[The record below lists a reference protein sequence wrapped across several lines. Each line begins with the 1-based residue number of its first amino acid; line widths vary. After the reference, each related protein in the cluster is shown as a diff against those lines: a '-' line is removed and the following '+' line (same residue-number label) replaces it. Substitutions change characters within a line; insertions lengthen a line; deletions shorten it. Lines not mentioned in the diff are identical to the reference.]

1 MMSWMKT
8 RMINSSNAKL
18 NCRPDGA
25 VPPGLDLSNDGAAA
39 DGAAPRGK
47 WRRVGRRPAA
57 QPDKSDAGAAHPAE
71 GAQAQPD
78 KSLSEPTSGQPEGP
92 PAPERPPERP
102 EPGAQPEEGDA
113 ARPLDQRARLR
124 EILAVL
130 SRHNIVRGLTP
141 EKLRLILTD
150 LGPTF
155 VKLGQIMSSRPDM
168 IPKAYCDELEKL
180 CDDVQPMEFDE
191 VRRVI
196 EKSLG
201 TPLEQ
206 VFCEFEREPLGAASI
221 AQAHRAR
228 LVSGERVV
236 VKVQREGIHDLME
249 QDIALMRHAAGLLKL
264 GTGDTVDLNVVL
276 DEMWVA
282 SQEEMD
288 FLTEAANGEKFYE
301 LNRDVKYVTCP
312 RIHRNLTTRNVLVM
326 EYIDGYSMADLD
338 GLKQAGYDLSEI
350 GRKLADNYIKQ
361 ITDDGFFHADPHM
374 GNLMVRDGQ
383 IVFIDMGMMG
393 RLSARDQA
401 LFTKGIRAV
410 AQRDVESVAGVLLA
424 MGKSAGHVDRL
435 KLQQDLDDMLT
446 KYGDASLGSMDMA
459 RILNEGMDLAK
470 SHHISMPAGVTM
482 LVRGIGTLEGV
493 VVRLSPDVDI
503 ISVTAAHVAGSMF
516 ANVNMRDELGKIALA
531 VMQSGRKALDL
542 PALMADALRLNN
554 KGQSKLNLEMSASDA
569 AQNGLADLAL
579 MLVAGLVACALILA
593 GAIMAQGAA
602 QLPARSIWAFVAAG
616 AVCATLLIA
625 RWRRRR

>member
-1 MMSWMKT
+1 
-8 RMINSSNAKL
+8 MINSNTELPKS
-18 NCRPDGA
+18 RPDGA
-25 VPPGLDLSNDGAAA
+25 VPSGLDLS
-39 DGAAPRGK
+39 DGAAPADAPASGQRAPRSK
-47 WRRVGRRPAA
+47 WRRLKPWPRPEPPASSVRPE
-57 QPDKSDAGAAHPAE
+57 QPSGEPPE
-71 GAQAQPD
+71 GAPAPD
-78 KSLSEPTSGQPEGP
+78 APTPEP
-92 PAPERPPERP
+92 PAPD
-102 EPGAQPEEGDA
+102 EPSKGASEPNAEGRA
-113 ARPLDQRARLR
+113 FDQRARLR
-124 EILAVL
+124 EIIAVL

-155 VKLGQIMSSRPDM
+155 VKLGQIMSARPDM

-191 VRRVI
+191 VRHVI
-196 EKSLG
+196 ENSLG
-201 TPLEQ
+201 MTLEQ
-206 VFCEFEREPLGAASI
+206 VFSEFEREPLGAASI

-228 LVSGERVV
+228 LVGGERVV
-236 VKVQREGIHDLME
+236 VKVQREGIHDMME

-288 FLTEAANGEKFYE
+288 FLTEAANGEKFYRF
-301 LNRDVKYVTCP
+301 NKDVKYVTCP
-312 RIHRNLTTRNVLVM
+312 RVHRNLTTRNVLVM
-326 EYIDGYSMADLD
+326 EYIDGYSMADLE
-338 GLKQAGYDLSEI
+338 GLKRAGYDLSEI

-410 AQRDVESVAGVLLA
+410 AQHDVESIANVLLA
-424 MGKSAGHVDRL
+424 MGKSEGHVDKLR
-435 KLQQDLDDMLT
+435 LQQDLDDMLT

-459 RILNEGMDLAK
+459 KIMNEGMDLAK
-470 SHHISMPAGVTM
+470 AHRIAMPAGVTM
-482 LVRGIGTLEGV
+482 LVRGISTLEGV
-493 VVRLSPDVDI
+493 VVRLSPEVDI

-516 ANVNMRDELGKIALA
+516 ANVNLRNELGKIALA
-531 VMQSGRKALDL
+531 VMQSSRKALDL
-542 PALMADALRLNN
+542 PALLADTLRLNN
-554 KGQSKLNLEMSASDA
+554 KGQSKLNLEMSASEE
-569 AQNGLADLAL
+569 AQRGLMDLAL
-579 MLVAGLVACALILA
+579 VLVMGLVACALILA
-593 GAIMAQGAA
+593 GAIMAQGRAA
-602 QLPARSIWAFVAAG
+602 LPPQSGCAFGLAAAICVAL
-616 AVCATLLIA
+616 VVA
-625 RWRRRR
+625 RWRRRRR